1 MQFVTELKKI
11 LIFLVK
17 SYFVKGV
24 RFERQLLHKLWDNGF
39 AAIRS
44 PASGAISYP
53 VPDIIAGNGK
63 RFLAIEVKM
72 RKSLPLY
79 LKRQEIKELVM
90 FSTLFGAEPFV
101 AIKILKSDWR
111 FVSVSKLKETNKG
124 YKVDEEVYNLSIDFN
139 ELIGKSIQ
147 KRLE

>member
-1 MQFVTELKKI
+1 MRGI
-11 LIFLVK
+11 
-17 SYFVKGV
+17 

-44 PASGAISYP
+44 PASGVISYP
-53 VPDIIAGNGK
+53 TPDIIAGNGK

-79 LKRQEIKELVM
+79 LKQQEIKDLVM
-90 FSTLFGAEPFV
+90 FSNLFGAEPFI
-101 AIKILKSDWR
+101 AIKILRSEWK
-111 FVSVSKLKETNKG
+111 FVKISQLKRTEKG
-124 YKVDEEVYNLSIDFN
+124 YKVDEDVYNLSLDFE

-147 KRLE
+147 KKLID